1 MAGSMGVAMVDG
13 VLMPIEQAA
22 IPVTDPGYAL
32 GATVFES
39 TFADGRRDPGANL
52 ARLRESAS
60 AAGIDMPD
68 EDLLRAEIEQ
78 VRLAMGG
85 RAVIR
90 IDLTGGGRRVVFG
103 TPVDPTRF
111 HRAIRAWRS
120 PHLDHPLLP
129 GFVKH
134 RSRAPWWVEI
144 RRRGVDE
151 LLFVDAGGRFTEGSS
166 CGVLAVID
174 GRLWTAP
181 WDGRILRST
190 TVERLLGHADALGI
204 EVVRQGPPSHGGW
217 DALYVASTTRSLA
230 PVASLD
236 GEELSQWEPV
246 GRALA
251 AADDA

>member
-1 MAGSMGVAMVDG
+1 MGGSTGVALVDG

-52 ARLRESAS
+52 VRLRESAE
-60 AAGIDMPD
+60 ATGIPMPD
-68 EDLLRAEIEQ
+68 EGLLRAEIEQ
-78 VRLAMGG
+78 VRVAMGG

-90 IDLTGGGRRVVFG
+90 VDLTGGGRRMVFG
-103 TPVDPTRF
+103 TPVDPGRF
-111 HRAIRAWRS
+111 HRAISAWRA
-120 PHLDHPLLP
+120 PWVDQPLLP

-134 RSRAPWWVEI
+134 RSRAPWWAEI

-151 LLFVDAGGRFTEGSS
+151 LLFVDADGRFTEGSS

-190 TVERLLGHADALGI
+190 TVERLLGHAEALGI
-204 EVVRQGPPSHGGW
+204 EVVRQGPPASGGW

-236 GEELSQWEPV
+236 GEELPRWEPL

-251 AADDA
+251 RADD